1 MHTFCVLM
9 YETYQS
15 GMFDADHPVGTLVL
29 QAEEDSRLSDLCSR
43 VVMTGMSSVEEK
55 LQHLVAELQ
64 TMCALVQHQVSELK

>member
-1 MHTFCVLM
+1 MLIT
-9 YETYQS
+9 QW
-15 GMFDADHPVGTLVL
+15 ALVL